1 MEMIQVKEAGESLND
16 NFESENN
23 WFEREQC
30 ADEKYHGHHLTKNL
44 KRLSARLLIVHC
56 CIIFLVVKYDPQRNP
71 NNNNER
77 YHIVGLQNHIMN
89 FCV

>member
-1 MEMIQVKEAGESLND
+1 MEMIQVREAGESLND

-44 KRLSARLLIVHC
+44 KRCIVRLLC

-77 YHIVGLQNHIMN
+77 YHIVGLQNHIMD

>member
-44 KRLSARLLIVHC
+44 KKVKCQTPYSTLLYNILGC
-56 CIIFLVVKYDPQRNP
+56 EI
-71 NNNNER
+71 
-77 YHIVGLQNHIMN
+77 
-89 FCV
+89 